1 MRFMVTLTP
10 KPDQGAAINQLLGA
24 EQRRV
29 AELRQAGVLEQ
40 LYVHRPGRA
49 WLVLV
54 ADSAPE
60 AHQIVASLPLHE
72 HVEATIESL
81 MG

>member
-10 KPDQGAAINQLLGA
+10 KPDHEDAIRQLVGA
-24 EQRRV
+24 EQQRV
-29 AELRQAGVLEQ
+29 AEVRQAGALEQ
-40 LYVHRPGRA
+40 LYVHRPSRA

-54 ADSAPE
+54 ADSAAE
-60 AHQIVASLPLHE
+60 AGRIVASLPLHR
-72 HVEATIESL
+72 HVEATLESL

>member
-1 MRFMVTLTP
+1 MVTLTP
-10 KPDQGAAINQLLGA
+10 KPNQGDAINQLLGA

-54 ADSAPE
+54 ADSATE
-60 AHQIVASLPLHE
+60 ADRIVTSLPLHR
-72 HVEATIESL
+72 HVEAMVESL
-81 MG
+81 ID